1 MSVSHDERQDRLLWR
16 LNTREGHEYKFW
28 LTRRML
34 MRLLPALNQVLLKI
48 HATDPAVVA
57 TDTTT
62 LQMVRDF
69 KREDLLARA
78 DFKTPFATTGQAH
91 PLGQDPLLLTD
102 VRLSMSKPR
111 GLGLLLEQKTG
122 EGVHSCQ
129 LNLSTDLVE
138 GLLVLMQK
146 ALKNAEWGLP
156 EVPNAEPD
164 QSAKAQETPS
174 TNPNYRH

>member
-34 MRLLPALNQVLLKI
+34 ARLLPALNQALLKI

-57 TDTTT
+57 SDTAT

-69 KREDLLARA
+69 KREDMLARA
-78 DFKTPFATTGQAH
+78 DFKTPFVSTGQKH
-91 PLGQDPLLLTD
+91 PLVQEALLLTD
-102 VRLSMSKPR
+102 VRLSMNKPR
-111 GLGLLLEQKTG
+111 SLGLLLEQKTG
-122 EGVHSCQ
+122 DGTHSCQ
-129 LNLSTDLVE
+129 LSLSIDSVE
-138 GLLVLMQK
+138 GLLVLIQK
-146 ALKNAEWGLP
+146 ALKNADWALP
-156 EVPNAEPD
+156 EIPKAEPD
-164 QSAKAQETPS
+164 PSAKALAKPS